1 MDIISG
7 TTGTYIAFS
16 AFRACKESLD
26 HVSKGS
32 MGIFEDLPW
41 FFDEISGA
49 GNKLNFLDD
58 WTRWMG
64 SDTGMITGCLDS
76 TRMHSLRI

>member
-1 MDIISG
+1 
-7 TTGTYIAFS
+7 
-16 AFRACKESLD
+16 
-26 HVSKGS
+26 

-49 GNKLNFLDD
+49 GNKLNFLGRL
-58 WTRWMG
+58 TRWMG
-64 SDTGMITGCLDS
+64 IATGMYTAGLDS